1 MLSLGITASPS
12 YHYGCGGGV
21 DASTANDDDDD
32 GVDNDVGVK
41 EEGAVHGDKAF
52 EAQPFPPE
60 SFSQA
65 HGNYDGDVGVDDH
78 DH

>member
-1 MLSLGITASPS
+1 MQLMMMMALTMTE
-12 YHYGCGGGV
+12 
-21 DASTANDDDDD
+21 D
-32 GVDNDVGVK
+32 K
-41 EEGAVHGDKAF
+41 GAVHSDEAF

>member
-1 MLSLGITASPS
+1 ME
-12 YHYGCGGGV
+12 
-21 DASTANDDDDD
+21 
-32 GVDNDVGVK
+32 
-41 EEGAVHGDKAF
+41 EEGAVHSDEAF